1 MYHALSFCKPTKYT
15 YTQLIVV
22 LFSSNISVRVHLTLV
37 PTLVT
42 LRRGIALIRMRVA
55 HHPLTTSIFALIIQ
69 LTSRAAHKTQKKP
82 VLFVTTRAVGLA
94 FVWGPVALWRWPV
107 KVILL
112 WKTARWE
119 THLTYG
125 ARCGNFTVWVAHDA
139 LLLFSLRTF
148 PPSCCKVCEVCWVR
162 GEERWG
168 SCSLAWLRQ
177 PGDRD
182 ESVNL
187 YSTLIGHL
195 RMTVNAGSQFW
206 GFT

>member
-22 LFSSNISVRVHLTLV
+22 LFCLTCLCVCISHWY
-37 PTLVT
+37 PHWSPCGWA
-42 LRRGIALIRMRVA
+42 LRLFRMRVA
-55 HHPLTTSIFALIIQ
+55 HHPLTTSIFALLIQ
-69 LTSRAAHKTQKKP
+69 LTSRAAHKTQKNP

-148 PPSCCKVCEVCWVR
+148 PPSCCKVCEVCWVW